1 MQNKNMGIFI
11 FLTGAAGY
19 WTIENLFRGYSHW
32 SMALTGG
39 ACLLVFSYYLKAAPH
54 THILYKAAAGAVII
68 TVFEFF
74 VGLVV
79 NVWYG
84 WHVWDYTNEPG
95 NILGIICPRFTA
107 AWFALCLSVLFALQK
122 GRWLYERLIAG
133 RKA

>member
-1 MQNKNMGIFI
+1 MGIII

-39 ACLLVFSYYLKAAPH
+39 ACLLVFSYYIKAMPH
-54 THILYKAAAGAVII
+54 THILHKAFAGTIII

-79 NVWYG
+79 NIWYG
-84 WHVWDYTNEPG
+84 WQVWDYTNEPG

-107 AWFALCLSVLFALQK
+107 AWFALSFTVIFVLQK
-122 GRWLYERLIAG
+122 GHWLYERVNAG
-133 RKA
+133 RKP